1 MPSLAPALRD
11 LSQRAPATRRIR
23 TDEAI

>member
-1 MPSLAPALRD
+1 MPSLVPALRD
-11 LSQRAPATRRIR
+11 LSQNALAMRRIR